1 MTSSITVGLGGLL
14 AIMGGTSDG
23 GRVILEP
30 SEEDGSWGGI
40 AFEAGA
46 ISAMV
51 DESFYYESGSII
63 QYADIIQAGHGSIYS
78 SVNAIDCSLGAVP
91 YILGVNLIASGGC
104 YYGSGVNV
112 YDLKGTFVARNLRIV
127 PNRTAVSVYSSRR
140 GLNIVGSGIGSGSIV
155 LENIDV
161 AKDASFEAVTISSA
175 AFLRVSESVL
185 NEGLS
190 LSYIASVNISANN
203 LAARLSMSNLGG
215 EGSSI
220 HINENSVEISEDQV
234 GQALVA
240 YNWKPGTDEFSQIQ
254 IARNTIR
261 GGVMDVQ
268 NDYYWW
274 GGNYINI
281 TIESNSIIGS
291 TRGGIHV
298 KNLGDGHLIMTK
310 NSLRDCISPHFPV
323 IRIHSHSS
331 ATTAFCQNGVEQC
344 VGSAL
349 VKLDGHP
356 LESFE
361 ENIFSDN
368 TAVVS
373 VDVSQMSSAEASIDY
388 IRLPRNYWGNYQSDL
403 MGLRKTV
410 RDAFYDLSIPA
421 IVDFD
426 QMLSAADIDR

>member
-91 YILGVNLIASGGC
+91 YILGVNLIASGGH

-310 NSLRDCISPHFPV
+310 NSLRDCISP
-323 IRIHSHSS
+323 
-331 ATTAFCQNGVEQC
+331 
-344 VGSAL
+344 
-349 VKLDGHP
+349 
-356 LESFE
+356 
-361 ENIFSDN
+361 
-368 TAVVS
+368 
-373 VDVSQMSSAEASIDY
+373 
-388 IRLPRNYWGNYQSDL
+388 
-403 MGLRKTV
+403 
-410 RDAFYDLSIPA
+410 
-421 IVDFD
+421 DF
-426 QMLSAADIDR
+426 R